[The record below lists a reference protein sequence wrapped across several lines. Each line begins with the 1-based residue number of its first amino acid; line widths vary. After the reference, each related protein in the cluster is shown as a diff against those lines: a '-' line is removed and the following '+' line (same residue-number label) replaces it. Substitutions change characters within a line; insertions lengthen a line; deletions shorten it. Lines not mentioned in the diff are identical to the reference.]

1 MEALRTYLQS
11 TGTTQSMLAK
21 RCGVSQPTISDI
33 VNGVHSPSLELLK
46 RLTKVTGLSA
56 DKLLSN

>member
-1 MEALRTYLQS
+1 MDALKSYLEI
-11 TGTTQSMLAK
+11 TKTTQADLAR

-33 VNGVHSPSLELLK
+33 VNGVHSPSMDLLK